1 MVEVGDQGAR
11 AGLSKSG
18 GTPVEDLGGRK
29 GLRPMGR
36 HTVSAPKVETKVEAT
51 PSKRFVVGKVGR
63 KWGVHDNRNGK
74 FDPRGITESRQFPT
88 ERKAQESADYL
99 NGTVVTSEAN
109 RQKAWEKAQKPVRSK
124 YHLQTDLGRYVND
137 PGLAKR
143 ASVRARS
150 ATARSDGSW

>member
-1 MVEVGDQGAR
+1 MVEVGDKGAR

-18 GTPVEDLGGRK
+18 GTPVEDLGGRE

-36 HTVSAPKVETKVEAT
+36 HTASAPKEEAT

-63 KWGVHDNRNGK
+63 RWGVHDNLNGK
-74 FDPRGITESRQFPT
+74 FDPRGITESRQYSN

-99 NGTVVTSEAN
+99 NGTIVTSEAN
-109 RQKAWEKAQKPVRSK
+109 RRKAWEKAQKPVRSR

-137 PGLAKR
+137 PGLATR
-143 ASVRARS
+143 APVRARS
-150 ATARSDGSW
+150 ASARPDGT